1 MSFIQMQLMLTA
13 ATVIQRRTW
22 ARFPDCAPRPPSD
35 GPSDD
40 GFQLT
45 LSVSKF
51 SYLINAFC
59 SPIFG
64 APSLVPWAAA
74 PVAYPSI
81 HHCCHPTNSI
91 KSTEEK
97 TRPDAVSSKSRLIQ
111 SHLSILQFETC
122 DICMVS
128 LHCEFYC
135 AQQGDLML

>member
-51 SYLINAFC
+51 SYLINAFLLSHLWC
-59 SPIFG
+59 PLLG
-64 APSLVPWAAA
+64 ALGSCP
-74 PVAYPSI
+74 
-81 HHCCHPTNSI
+81 
-91 KSTEEK
+91 
-97 TRPDAVSSKSRLIQ
+97 SRLPLDPPL
-111 SHLSILQFETC
+111 LS
-122 DICMVS
+122 S
-128 LHCEFYC
+128 N
-135 AQQGDLML
+135 QQHQKH